1 MKKAL
6 VLDPI
11 SFHAANNNDL
21 FIEESDVSITPTPSG
36 IVQAGSNSKI
46 DPNWI
51 QAPLDISILPVADDG
66 EVSSTELVRAD
77 DSRLGNTIVGGD
89 LSGTTLSATVVG
101 LQGRPLLSTSPTD
114 GQAIVWNNA
123 QGRWEP
129 GSGSGT
135 DAVSIQGNP
144 VSSTVPISGDVLEW
158 NGTAWTPSAPSGG
171 SGSSASPGLKRYLYG
186 KFW

>member
-6 VLDPI
+6 VLDPTSVLI
-11 SFHAANNNDL
+11 SNNDER
-21 FIEESDVSITPTPSG
+21 FVEESDVSTTPVPSG

-46 DPNWI
+46 DSNWL
-51 QAPLDISILPVADDG
+51 QVPLDLSILPVADDG
-66 EVSSTELVRAD
+66 VVSSTELVRAD
-77 DSRLGNTIVGGD
+77 DSRLGNSVVGGD
-89 LSGTTLSATVVG
+89 LSGNILSATVVG

-114 GQAIVWNNA
+114 GQAIVWNNV

-135 DAVSIQGNP
+135 DAISIQGNP
-144 VSSTVPISGDVLEW
+144 VSTTVPISGDVLEW